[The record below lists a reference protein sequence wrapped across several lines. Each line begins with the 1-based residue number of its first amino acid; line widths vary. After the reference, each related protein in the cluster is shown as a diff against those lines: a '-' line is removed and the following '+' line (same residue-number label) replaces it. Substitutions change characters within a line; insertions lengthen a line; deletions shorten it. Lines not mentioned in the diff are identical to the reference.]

1 MPQKIKLDGFQ
12 DAIADILSE
21 YSDRVD
27 DVLEEAIKDTAKQA
41 RKDLRNKSPRSKS
54 RRSGSYAKSWQT
66 QNTGTRIAPGYT
78 VYSSKPGLP
87 HLLEKGHATRNG
99 GRTTPQP
106 HISPVNDSVPDI
118 IEQKIRRALG

>member
-21 YSDRVD
+21 YSDKVD

-41 RKDLRNKSPRSKS
+41 RKDLRNNSPR
-54 RRSGSYAKSWQT
+54 RTGNYAKSWQT

-87 HLLEKGHATRNG
+87 HLLEFGHATRNG
-99 GRTTPQP
+99 GRTTPQQ
-106 HISPVNDSVPDI
+106 HISPVNDSIPDI